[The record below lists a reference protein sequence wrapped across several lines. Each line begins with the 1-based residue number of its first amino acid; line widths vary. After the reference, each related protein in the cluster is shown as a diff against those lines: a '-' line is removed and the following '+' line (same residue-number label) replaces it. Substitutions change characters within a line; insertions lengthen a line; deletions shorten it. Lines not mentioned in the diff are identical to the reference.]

1 MTFKTKF
8 LILPLIIAVLA
19 GCSSTQKQSS
29 AEDLSALD
37 TSGET
42 LKGDSDSGTA
52 EGLQTVYFAFNSST
66 LSASTK
72 DALMQNADILKEK
85 SNLMIEIE
93 GHADER
99 GGREYNLALGE
110 NRANETKKYLV
121 SLGVPAERMATI
133 SYGKERPIAFGHDED
148 SWSKNRRSNF
158 VITSK

>member
-1 MTFKTKF
+1 MMFTTKF
-8 LILPLIIAVLA
+8 FVLSFILAALA
-19 GCSSTQKQSS
+19 GCSSTQKQASTDDYGS
-29 AEDLSALD
+29 MDTAAE
-37 TSGET
+37 GMR
-42 LKGDSDSGTA
+42 GDSDSGTA

-66 LSASTK
+66 LSDSTK
-72 DALMQNADILKEK
+72 ETLMQNAQILQEK

-110 NRANETKKYLV
+110 NRANETKNYLV
-121 SLGVPAERMATI
+121 SLGVPAERMTTI
-133 SYGKERPIAFGHDED
+133 SFGKEKPIAFGHDED

>member
-1 MTFKTKF
+1 MIFTRTFF
-8 LILPLIIAVLA
+8 ILSFIVAALA
-19 GCSSTQKQSS
+19 GCSSTQKKSS
-29 AEDLSALD
+29 MEDYPMDTAES
-37 TSGET
+37 TR
-42 LKGDSDSGTA
+42 GDSDSGTA

-66 LSASTK
+66 LSESTK
-72 DALMQNADILKEK
+72 ESLMQNANILKEK

-110 NRANETKKYLV
+110 NRANETKNYLV
-121 SLGVPAERMATI
+121 SLGVPAERMTTI
-133 SYGKERPIAFGHDED
+133 SFGKEKPIAFGHDEE

>member
-1 MTFKTKF
+1 MTFTKKI
-8 LILPLIIAVLA
+8 LILPLIIAALV
-19 GCSSTQKQSS
+19 GCSSTQKKSS
-29 AEDLSALD
+29 AEDFALD
-37 TSGET
+37 ASGET
-42 LKGDSDSGTA
+42 MKGDSDSGTA

-85 SNLMIEIE
+85 GNLVVEIE

-110 NRANETKKYLV
+110 NRANETKKYLI
-121 SLGVPAERMATI
+121 SLGVPAERMTTI
-133 SYGKERPIAFGHDED
+133 SYGKERPVAFGHDED

-158 VITSK
+158 AITSK